1 MTPHPQKRVPS
12 FGEAF
17 SELEK
22 ITEELEDKDLDLD
35 KAIEKFERG
44 LALAQQLKTKLRGV
58 EQRVEKI
65 RKKFETLE
73 LPEEAAGEE
82 VEET

>member
-1 MTPHPQKRVPS
+1 MTQNPQKRTPS
-12 FGEAF
+12 FGDAF

-22 ITEELEDKDLDLD
+22 VTEELENENLDLD

-44 LALAQQLKTKLRGV
+44 LALAQQLKTKLRSV

-65 RKKFETLE
+65 RKKFDTLE
-73 LPEEAAGEE
+73 VPEDGEGLDAP
-82 VEET
+82 